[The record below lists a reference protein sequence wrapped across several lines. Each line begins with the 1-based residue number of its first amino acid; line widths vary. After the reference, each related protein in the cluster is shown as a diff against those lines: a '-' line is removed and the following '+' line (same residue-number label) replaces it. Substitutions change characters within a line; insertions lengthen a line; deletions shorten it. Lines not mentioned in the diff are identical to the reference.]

1 MIVTDLSD
9 RQVNDLARRLE
20 GTQSN
25 AARVAFSMYDFDRYE
40 DVDPDTLAARLRD
53 AGGLIVCPNC
63 RLWRWTEEVTA
74 GLCQGCSDHAGAK

>member
-1 MIVTDLSD
+1 MTVTDLSD

-40 DVDPDTLAARLRD
+40 DVDSFALACRLRD
-53 AGGLIVCPNC
+53 AGGLILCPNC
-63 RLWRWTEEVTA
+63 RVWRWAEEVVA
-74 GLCQGCSDHAGAK
+74 GLCHGCSDHAGAK